1 MKKVRIFLA
10 LLMAGLLSATA
21 AVAQTRIKVACVGN
35 SITYGFLLPDRE
47 TQAYPVRL
55 QQLLGERYEVGN
67 FGKSGSTLLNRGHR
81 PYMRQTEFKDML
93 RFAADIAVI
102 HLGINDTDPRNWPN
116 YRDDFV
122 RDYLA
127 LIDSLRAVNP
137 EVRIIIARM
146 TPLGSRHPR
155 FLSGTRDWHAEIQTA
170 IETVARHADVQTVDF
185 YELLHA
191 YPHLLPDAIHPD
203 PEGAALMA
211 RKVYSAITG
220 DYGGLRLS
228 GLYTDNMVLQRN
240 VPLDVSGVA
249 DAGERVTVSIGGQR
263 CSAVTGKDGKWA
275 VRLLP
280 LKAGGPYQLTVS
292 TPGKTLRYSNVLAGE
307 VWLCSG
313 QSNMEFMLKQAAT
326 AERDIPK
333 ADDNEL
339 RFYDMKARWRTN
351 AVEWDS
357 SVLDSLN
364 ALHYYEETEWEA
376 CTPRTAGD
384 FSAVAYYFGRM
395 LRDSLQ
401 VPVGLICNAVGGSP
415 AEAWIDRS
423 TLEREFPSILKDW
436 KRNDFIQDWV
446 RGRASLNIKRSAN
459 PNQRHPYEPC
469 YLFEAGI
476 APLQSYPLKG
486 VIWYQ
491 GESNAHNKDAHERLF
506 KLLVS
511 SWRKTWENARLPF
524 YCVQLS
530 SLNRPSWPWFRDSQ
544 RRLMQEIP
552 YTGMAVS
559 SDVGDSLD
567 VHPVRKQP
575 VGERLARWA
584 LSQTYRRS
592 LTPSGPLLRK
602 ATFIA
607 GAVHLAFDY
616 GDGLRSADGQ
626 PLRTFEVAE
635 TDGLFH
641 PAEAVVEGGGL
652 KVWSAAVKHPHYV
665 RYGWQPFTRANL
677 TNDAGLPA
685 STFRAEDSHW
695 LGQTY
700 RDPYEEAFRFFLN
713 SSQAFSRP
721 ALPPCNAVE
730 LHPMKGFPKQE
741 KGFGLG
747 VSACFAGVVNGRL
760 LMAGGCNFPDV
771 PVADGGQ
778 KRYYRGIY
786 AASLQAGSVLLWR
799 KVGELP
805 MPLAYGASVSTADG
819 LICIGGMNAE
829 GSTASVCR
837 ISPGDNDKPV
847 RIDPL
852 PPLPYAL
859 DNLTG
864 SLMGNTVYVAGGNRQ
879 GAPSNTFLC
888 LNLERPDEGWKE
900 LPPFPGNP
908 RIQPVSAGVYI
919 DGAYRFFLWGGF
931 APASQ
936 GREATLSVNGYCY
949 DPAFE
954 TWMPLPVPTARDGEA
969 VSLGGGAAVALDDG
983 RILCM
988 GGVDKDI
995 FLSALR
1001 SSPAE
1006 DYLRHPAEWY
1016 RFNRRILLY
1025 DVAANSWQEVA
1036 DAADAARAGAAL
1048 VGGNGACFYIGGE
1061 LKPGIRIPGVT
1072 KINLK

>member
-1 MKKVRIFLA
+1 MKHLLLVLSSVLFVCFSSLA
-10 LLMAGLLSATA
+10 QQKT
-21 AVAQTRIKVACVGN
+21 KVACIGN
-35 SITYGFLLPDRE
+35 SITYGAGLPDRE
-47 TQAYPVRL
+47 KQAYPAQL
-55 QQLLGERYEVGN
+55 QQMLGKRYEVGN
-67 FGKSGSTLLNRGHR
+67 FGKSGATLLNRGHR
-81 PYMRQTEFKDML
+81 PYMQQQEFRDAL

-102 HLGINDTDPRNWPN
+102 HLGINDTDPRNWPHH
-116 YRDDFV
+116 RDAFV
-122 RDYLA
+122 SDYLS
-127 LIDSLRAVNP
+127 LIDSLRSANP
-137 EVRIIIARM
+137 DVRILIARLS
-146 TPLGSRHPR
+146 PISDRHAR

-170 IETVARHADVQTVDF
+170 IEAVARCADVQLIDF
-185 YELLHA
+185 HA
-191 YPHLLPDAIHPD
+191 PLYPYPHLLPDALHPTA
-203 PEGAALMA
+203 EGATLLARTVCSAL
-211 RKVYSAITG
+211 TG

-228 GLYTDNMVLQRN
+228 ALYTDNMVLQRN
-240 VPLDVSGVA
+240 VPLDVSGMA
-249 DAGERVTVSIGGQR
+249 DAGERVTVNIGGQH
-263 CSAVTGKDGKWA
+263 CSGVAGKDGRWTA
-275 VRLLP
+275 RLLP
-280 LKAGGPYQLTVS
+280 LKAGGPYELTVS
-292 TPGKTLRYSNVLAGE
+292 TSGKTLRYRNVLAGE

-326 AERDIPK
+326 AGRDIPK
-333 ADDNEL
+333 ADDDEL

-351 AVEWDS
+351 AVEWDY

-364 ALHYYEETEWEA
+364 TLHYYEEAEWEA
-376 CTPRTAGD
+376 CTPRTAGG
-384 FSAVAYYFGRM
+384 FPAVAYYFGRM

-415 AEAWIDRS
+415 TEAWIDRG
-423 TLEREFPSILKDW
+423 TLEQEFPAILKDW

-446 RGRASLNIKRSAN
+446 RERASLNIKRSAN
-459 PNQRHPYEPC
+459 PYQRHPYEPC

-476 APLQSYPLKG
+476 VPLQSYPLKG

-506 KLLVS
+506 KLLVG
-511 SWRKTWENARLPF
+511 SWRKKWENARLPF
-524 YCVQLS
+524 YYVQLS

-567 VHPVRKQP
+567 VHPMQKQP
-575 VGERLARWA
+575 VGERLACWA
-584 LSQTYRRS
+584 LSDTYHRA

-602 ATFIA
+602 AAFRD
-607 GAVHLAFDY
+607 GAVYLTFDY

-641 PAEAVVEGGGL
+641 PAEATVEGGRL
-652 KVWSAAVKHPHYV
+652 KVWSEAVKHPHYV

-677 TNDAGLPA
+677 VNDAGLPA
-685 STFRAEDSHW
+685 STFRTEDSRW
-695 LGQTY
+695 LGQMPHDSY
-700 RDPYEEAFRFFLN
+700 DEGLRFFLN
-713 SSQAFSRP
+713 SSQTFSQA
-721 ALPPCNAVE
+721 ALPPCRAVE
-730 LHPMKGFPKQE
+730 LRPMKGFPKQE
-741 KGFGLG
+741 KGFELG

-771 PVADGGQ
+771 PAADGGR

-786 AASLQAGSVLLWR
+786 AAPLSADSVLLWR

-805 MPLAYGASVSTADG
+805 MPLAYGASVPTADG
-819 LICIGGMNAE
+819 LVCIGGMNAE
-829 GSTASVCR
+829 GSTEGVYR
-837 ISPGDNDKPV
+837 LVIGNKDKKV
-847 RIDPL
+847 RIETL
-852 PPLPYAL
+852 PSLPYAL

-864 SLMGNTVYVAGGNRQ
+864 SLMGNTLYVAGGNRQ
-879 GAPSNTFLC
+879 GAASNTFLC
-888 LNLERPDEGWKE
+888 LDLERPGEGWKE
-900 LPPFPGNP
+900 LTPFPGNP
-908 RIQPVSAGVYI
+908 RIQPVSAGVHV

-949 DPAFE
+949 DPAFD
-954 TWMPLPVPTARDGEA
+954 TWIPVPTPTGRNGES
-969 VSLGGGAAVALDDG
+969 VSLGGGTAVALADG

-1001 SSPAE
+1001 SPAK

-1036 DAADAARAGAAL
+1036 EVADAARAGAAL
-1048 VGGNGACFYIGGE
+1048 AGGNGTYFYINGE
-1061 LKPGIRIPGVT
+1061 LKPGIRTPGIM
-1072 KINLK
+1072 KITVK